1 MEPRCYT
8 FGMSD
13 KRPQVHED
21 LVQCLE
27 TEGDIQLAVI
37 FGSIA
42 AGSADPDSDLDI
54 AVDAGRP
61 LGSERR
67 MALIDKLA
75 RETGRPV
82 DLIDLQQVG
91 EPLLGEI
98 IAGGT
103 RVLGSNEAWAR
114 LVSRHLIDQADFL
127 PLRNRMLEERRKAWL
142 EQS

>member
-1 MEPRCYT
+1 
-8 FGMSD
+8 MSSR
-13 KRPQVHED
+13 RPNPHRG
-21 LVQCLE
+21 LAKTLE
-27 TEGDIQLAVI
+27 SEGDIQLAVV
-37 FGSIA
+37 FGSVA
-42 AGSADPDSDLDI
+42 SDSAGQDSDLDI
-54 AVDAGRP
+54 AVDAGKP

-75 RETGRPV
+75 RKTGRPV

-98 IAGGT
+98 ISGGT
-103 RVLGSNEAWAR
+103 RILGSNEAWAR

>member
-1 MEPRCYT
+1 
-8 FGMSD
+8 MSS
-13 KRPQVHED
+13 KRPNLHRG
-21 LVQCLE
+21 LAKALE
-27 TEGDIQLAVI
+27 TGGDIRLAVV
-37 FGSIA
+37 FGSVA
-42 AGSADPDSDLDI
+42 SDSAGQDSDLDI
-54 AVDAGRP
+54 AVDAGKP
-61 LGSERR
+61 LDSERR

-75 RETGRPV
+75 REAGRPV

-98 IAGGT
+98 ISGGT